1 MPPIDYS
8 VLRACFKNFLG
19 EEQYRKFLA
28 AGVGFELLF
37 WQERAWE
44 RFADAYPQFRMTDSE
59 RLEALGVCPAHE
71 RPLQLGYTA
80 STEGI
85 NFRPRSPEE
94 VRLFPRASACF
105 RRLGRLLT
113 TLERRRVDSLSG
125 WTAWSPAPRL
135 RL

>member
-19 EEQYRKFLA
+19 EEPYRKFLA

-71 RPLQLGYTA
+71 RPMHIGYTA

-94 VRLFPRASACF
+94 VLLFPRAPFLPLQAE
-105 RRLGRLLT
+105 GGV
-113 TLERRRVDSLSG
+113 RRVRYCPVCVDV
-125 WTAWSPAPRL
+125 AAAARI
-135 RL
+135 